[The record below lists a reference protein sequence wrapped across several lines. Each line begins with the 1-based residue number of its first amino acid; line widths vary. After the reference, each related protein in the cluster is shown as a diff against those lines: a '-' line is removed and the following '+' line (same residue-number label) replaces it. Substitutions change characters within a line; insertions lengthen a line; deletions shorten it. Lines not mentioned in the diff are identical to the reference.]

1 MGAEVIILANPY
13 NYNFLKGLTHSALIG
28 DELHHE
34 GNDDNDDENDNF
46 DDNDDNEQN
55 LKSCTYNEVSVVIL
69 GKEEKVLQ
77 HLCRGIHSA

>member
-1 MGAEVIILANPY
+1 MHIL
-13 NYNFLKGLTHSALIG
+13 TLID

-34 GNDDNDDENDNF
+34 ENDDNDDDDENDDF